1 MAMQLKRA
9 GFLTKVVVVV
19 LVAAALVTLQRMQ
32 GQIALAVEERDALQ
46 LQVANQLQ
54 VNADLR
60 DAVEHSDDPERRYD
74 IARTEL
80 GLVAPGEKVII
91 FTD

>member
-1 MAMQLKRA
+1 MKIKQA
-9 GFLTKVVVVV
+9 GFLTKIVV
-19 LVAAALVTLQRMQ
+19 LILLIAASVTLLRMR
-32 GQIALAVEERDALQ
+32 GQIREAREKLEEQKL
-46 LQVANQLQ
+46 LVAGQTQ
-54 VNADLR
+54 INADLR
-60 DAVEHSDDPERRYD
+60 DAIDHSGDPDRQAD

>member
-1 MAMQLKRA
+1 MQFKRA

-19 LVAAALVTLQRMQ
+19 LVAVALVTLQRMQ
-32 GQIALAVEERDALQ
+32 GQIAQATQERDALQ
-46 LQVANQLQ
+46 LQVANQTQ
-54 VNADLR
+54 INADLR
-60 DAVEHSDDPERRYD
+60 DAVEYSDDPERRYD